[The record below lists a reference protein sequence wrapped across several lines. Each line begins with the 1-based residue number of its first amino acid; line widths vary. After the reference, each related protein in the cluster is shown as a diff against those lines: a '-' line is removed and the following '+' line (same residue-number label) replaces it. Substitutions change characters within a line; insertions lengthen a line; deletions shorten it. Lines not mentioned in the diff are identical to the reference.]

1 MSLKVVL
8 LALLVA
14 AFAYFVILVPRM
26 EGSDAAVVPRAG
38 VED

>member
-26 EGSDAAVVPRAG
+26 EGADTTFEPRAAQ
-38 VED
+38 EE